1 MTYHRTSGERRN
13 RTIVAAR
20 FTIRAGRHARRFAP
34 ITVPLAE
41 IPEGDLGVRNV
52 TTGEVVAAQ
61 RCPEGIVFVLGDLAV
76 GAEAHFELQVGTS
89 SGAGVQVA
97 EREQELEI
105 TIDGDLF
112 TRYRYGGEGLARPYF
127 WPVVGPDR
135 RQVTRAFPM
144 VADAPGEV
152 HDHPHH
158 RSIWVAYGELDG
170 YDAWAEGPNHGS
182 TLHVAFDAI
191 TSGPVFGGFREQTKW
206 VDAVGWQL
214 LKEEREVRVYQ
225 TPGDSTLMDV
235 DLHWT
240 FARLD
245 GRGRRFSLGQVH
257 VGDTKEAGLIAV
269 RVASSMDA
277 KGAGTIENAWGGTN
291 EAETW
296 GKRAPWCD
304 YSGPVDGQTVGIAAF
319 DHPSNLHFPCY
330 WHVRNYGLMGANP
343 WSGENFT
350 NNPLE
355 NGATTFRF
363 GDELRFRYR
372 LYIHPGDASSARV
385 RDHWFN
391 FGFPPQVTVEG

>member
-1 MTYHRTSGERRN
+1 
-13 RTIVAAR
+13 VASR
-20 FTIRAGRHARRFAP
+20 FTVRAGEHPRRCAP
-34 ITVPLAE
+34 ITVTLPDL
-41 IPEGDLGVRNV
+41 PNGDLTVRNIA
-52 TTGEVVAAQ
+52 TGHRTAAQ
-61 RCPEGIVFVLGDLAV
+61 RGLTGLVFLLDDLAA
-76 GAEAHFELQVGTS
+76 GAEARFEVE
-89 SGAGVQVA
+89 SGPGDGLGVQVI
-97 EREQELEI
+97 EHENELEF

-170 YDAWAEGPNHGS
+170 YDAWAEGTNHGS
-182 TLHVAFDAI
+182 TLHVGFDEI
-191 TSGPVFGGFREQTKW
+191 ISGPVFGGFREQTQW
-206 VDAVGWQL
+206 VDAVGNGL
-214 LKEEREVRVYQ
+214 IKEERDVRVYR
-225 TPGDSTLMDV
+225 TPDGLRLMDV

-240 FARLD
+240 FGRLN
-245 GRGRRFSLGQVH
+245 GRGRKFGLGQVH
-257 VGDTKEAGLIAV
+257 LGDTKEAGLIAV
-269 RVASSMDA
+269 RVATSMDA
-277 KGAGTIENAWGGTN
+277 KGDGTIENAWGGTN

-304 YSGPVDGQTVGIAAF
+304 YSGPVDGETVGIAAF

-343 WSGENFT
+343 WSGEAFT
-350 NNPLE
+350 DNPME
-355 NGATTFRF
+355 NGATTYRF

-372 LYIHPGDASSARV
+372 LYIHPGDAGSAHV
-385 RDHWFN
+385 GDHWFN
-391 FGFPPQVTVEG
+391 FGFPPEVKVEG